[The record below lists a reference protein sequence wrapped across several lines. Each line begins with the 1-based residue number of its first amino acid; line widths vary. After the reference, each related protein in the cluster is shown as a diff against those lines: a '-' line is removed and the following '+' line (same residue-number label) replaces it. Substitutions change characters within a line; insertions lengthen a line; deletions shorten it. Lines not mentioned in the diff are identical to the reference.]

1 MSELKSALE
10 RKYPDYTSSALYF
23 GYMDMTYFAITPP
36 PLKDKK
42 LKIALVYLHTENRF
56 EYWLAAANRMI
67 QADIIKTLSGKD
79 LLDYR
84 LSTAAP
90 GVDSIIETII
100 VDHPDFDDADFL
112 MGMLDKGLADFSKD
126 MMSLVK

>member
-1 MSELKSALE
+1 MGSLNEDIREYTAQLQKGSIQRAYKGIMVFMSELKSALE
-10 RKYPDYTSSALYF
+10 RKYPDYTSSALYY
-23 GYMDMTYFAITPP
+23 GYMDMTYFAITPPP

-79 LLDYR
+79 L
-84 LSTAAP
+84 
-90 GVDSIIETII
+90 
-100 VDHPDFDDADFL
+100 
-112 MGMLDKGLADFSKD
+112 
-126 MMSLVK
+126 